1 MNSTNNSAD
10 LCGCF
15 LHCCVCRYSADSVR
29 LHPSHAYLRLGVSSA
44 RRRLSQ
50 LLPSR
55 QQRDGTPRITVAIYQ
70 AAYPAS
76 YAQLT
81 MAFEETQR
89 LLSNAVPVGKW
100 LKNWGTACAHGLTKR
115 FCQLLSPTKRAA
127 HAAVR
132 IQAAVRGHQ
141 RRNPTKRAAVC
152 ASKRQCAAISVALL
166 SPSTRVGPSTHRC
179 NGARMGHA
187 VQDTKAEDHQDGL

>member
-1 MNSTNNSAD
+1 
-10 LCGCF
+10 
-15 LHCCVCRYSADSVR
+15 
-29 LHPSHAYLRLGVSSA
+29 
-44 RRRLSQ
+44 
-50 LLPSR
+50 
-55 QQRDGTPRITVAIYQ
+55 
-70 AAYPAS
+70 
-76 YAQLT
+76 

-166 SPSTRVGPSTHRC
+166 SPSMCGPSNAPSH
-179 NGARMGHA
+179 NGARMGRRLTNTDPHFC
-187 VQDTKAEDHQDGL
+187 TP

>member
-1 MNSTNNSAD
+1 MPILFASTLHTLIFALASAP
-10 LCGCF
+10 L
-15 LHCCVCRYSADSVR
+15 AAASVNFYR
-29 LHPSHAYLRLGVSSA
+29 RVSN
-44 RRRLSQ
+44 
-50 LLPSR
+50 
-55 QQRDGTPRITVAIYQ
+55 DGTPRITVAIYQ

-100 LKNWGTACAHGLTKR
+100 LNNWGTACAHGLTKR

-141 RRNPTKRAAVC
+141 RRNLTKRAAQC
-152 ASKRQCAAISVALL
+152 ASKPSGSARPSVSLCCL
-166 SPSTRVGPSTHRC
+166 RPRVGPPTHRR
-179 NGARMGHA
+179 NGARMGHDDA
-187 VQDTKAEDHQDGL
+187 EAEDPHVNR

>member
-1 MNSTNNSAD
+1 MPLVPILFASTLHTLIFALASAP
-10 LCGCF
+10 L
-15 LHCCVCRYSADSVR
+15 AAASVNFYR
-29 LHPSHAYLRLGVSSA
+29 RVSN
-44 RRRLSQ
+44 
-50 LLPSR
+50 
-55 QQRDGTPRITVAIYQ
+55 DGTPRITVAIYQ

-132 IQAAVRGHQ
+132 IQAQ
-141 RRNPTKRAAVC
+141 QCAATSVATPPSAQQC

-166 SPSTRVGPSTHRC
+166 SPSTCGPFNASSQRRAD
-179 NGARMGHA
+179 GSRGSGH
-187 VQDTKAEDHQDGL
+187 ES